1 MFLAR
6 KSLTVLTANG
16 TRNLSEGLKAE
27 GVYTGDGIL
36 ESGVKRL
43 RNLAD
48 SSEVTPDYA

>member
-1 MFLAR
+1 MAVC
-6 KSLTVLTANG
+6 SGNG

-48 SSEVTPDYA
+48 SREVTPDYG